1 MPARTGAQFIA
12 GLRENPPNIYING
25 EKVKDVTTY
34 PGFRNGIDTI
44 ARLYDMQHDPALRDE
59 MTYVSPT
66 TGDRV
71 ANPPC
76 PVPAIPG
83 ARRDSIRTPSCGET
97 RLSPRQT
104 WCAWTPHRR

>member
-1 MPARTGAQFIA
+1 MPARTGAQFVA

-34 PGFRNGIDTI
+34 PGFRNGIDTL
-44 ARLYDMQHDPALRDE
+44 ARLYDLQHDPALQDE

-71 ANPPC
+71 GLSFIKPTTPQELEQ
-76 PVPAIPG
+76 
-83 ARRDSIRTPSCGET
+83 RRVSFDQMR
-97 RLSPRQT
+97 
-104 WCAWTPHRR
+104 HRRAESPMHSFRGP